1 MQYIVLNILCYNNK
15 INCNKKIIN
24 NIHFM
29 KIFIENVILMKY
41 CEKNHKKF
49 KPRSRTEFYRSFTV
63 LFVI

>member
-41 CEKNHKKF
+41 CEKNHKK
-49 KPRSRTEFYRSFTV
+49 T
-63 LFVI
+63 